1 MRASVTFKSLS
12 LLVSAQWN
20 SVDEDFFEFQQILSG
35 IQWNEIIKNSIHNWK
50 QVLMSYNN
58 TRKEIISQKNIDP
71 IAS

>member
-1 MRASVTFKSLS
+1 M
-12 LLVSAQWN
+12 SAQWN
-20 SVDEDFFEFQQILSG
+20 SVDEDFFEVQQIFSG
-35 IQWNEIIKNSIHNWK
+35 IQWNEIINNSIHNWK